1 MYYLRCLDMKCS
13 GASTYNLANGK
24 IEETV
29 KCSKPLKII
38 II

>member
-1 MYYLRCLDMKCS
+1 MYYLRCLDRKYS
-13 GASTYNLANGK
+13 GESTYNLENGK

>member
-1 MYYLRCLDMKCS
+1 MYYLRCLDRKYS

-24 IEETV
+24 IEETL